1 MALKKWFSKG
11 PSRPDTEPEYSID
24 DLIALERFDEAEDRL
39 RAKLKANINDLHSQ
53 LKLAELYIRSGRGAK
68 AVDEYVSVA
77 DAYAADGFFDKATA
91 LLAKVAKLAPG
102 HEKVP
107 LKIEALRRAKRLER
121 RRLVVTEALLA
132 SSGSGGERAGISAF
146 KVQRMW
152 RDLSDCP
159 LVERLDED
167 RLRRLF
173 TSLELMHLRP
183 GEILAEKDEQM
194 DQLFVIAR
202 GEIEAVAVLPN
213 GSTTVLRGFA
223 PGQIIG
229 DRALL
234 EHRPWPTVY
243 RAGDG
248 KCSLLKLDQT
258 GLAKAIQGDPDPRE
272 FLDALREQRNDQDV
286 VWSME
291 KLARP

>member
-1 MALKKWFSKG
+1 MAFKKWFPG
-11 PSRPDTEPEYSID
+11 GRERPEAGEQALTID
-24 DLIALERFDEAEDRL
+24 DLVELGRFDEAEDLL
-39 RAKLKANINDLHSQ
+39 RGKLKQNSNDLHAQ
-53 LKLAELYIRSGRGAK
+53 LKLADLYRRSGRGAK

-107 LKIEALRRAKRLER
+107 LKIEALKRAKRLDR
-121 RRLVVTEALLA
+121 RREIVTEGLLE
-132 SSGSGGERAGISAF
+132 GSREARGISAF

-159 LVERLDED
+159 LIERLDED

-173 TSLELMHLRP
+173 SSLELVELKA
-183 GEILAEKDEQM
+183 GQILAEKDEQM
-194 DQLFVIAR
+194 DKMFVIAQ
-202 GEIEAVAVLPN
+202 GTVEALAVLPN
-213 GSTTVLRGFA
+213 GTETVIRGFA
-223 PGQIIG
+223 PGQMIG

-234 EHRPWPTVY
+234 EHQTWPTAY
-243 RAGDG
+243 RAGG
-248 KCSLLKLDQT
+248 LCYVLELDQT
-258 GLAKAIQGDPDPRE
+258 GLAKALAGDPDPRE
-272 FLDALREQRNDQDV
+272 FLDALREQRNDQEV

-291 KLARP
+291 KLART